1 MMNRERMSRS
11 RTMSRGTTLGL
22 DERLEGVLIH
32 AVSLIISLFV
42 FLQLGWL
49 PGLILYF
56 IERNR
61 NVRIQSG
68 QSAIVFGVLSILY
81 FVVHLLQHVFGL
93 IPILGG
99 IISLGLGLLGL
110 IIFWVMI
117 ILAVYLIIM
126 VWLRPGYRL
135 PFIGRFLGA

>member
-42 FLQLGWL
+42 FLPLGWL